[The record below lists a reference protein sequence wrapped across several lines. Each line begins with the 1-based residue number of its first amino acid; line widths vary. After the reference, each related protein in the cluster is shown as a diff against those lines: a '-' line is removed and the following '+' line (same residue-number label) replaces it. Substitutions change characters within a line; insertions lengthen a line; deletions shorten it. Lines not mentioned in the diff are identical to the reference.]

1 MIITE
6 KKDLKEILPLIEGHK
21 LFVIGCDIC
30 AKLCHTGG
38 EKEVGEYCEFLQEKG
53 FEILGKVQLDG
64 VCNELLTR
72 KFIKD
77 NQEILNKVDTVIMAS
92 CGNGTQVFRDLFTSA
107 KIIPVTNTM
116 FLGSLVNHHKF
127 RERCSMCGECLLGLT
142 EGICPHTE
150 CPKGILNGPCGGS
163 ENGKCEVDRDRE
175 CAWYRIYT
183 RLKERG
189 KEGKLN
195 NIFPPANH
203 TIDTKPRKISD
214 RKNEHI
220 KK

>member
-6 KKDLKEILPLIEGHK
+6 KKDLNDVLSLIDGKK
-21 LFVIGCDIC
+21 LFLIGCDVC

-38 EKEVGEYCEFLQEKG
+38 EKEVAEYECFFKEHD
-53 FEILGKVQLDG
+53 FEIIGKAQLDG

-77 NQEILNKVDTVIMAS
+77 NSDLLNEADTIIMAS
-92 CGNGTQVFRDLFTSA
+92 CGNGTQVFRDLFTSVEV
-107 KIIPVTNTM
+107 IPVTNTM
-116 FLGSLVNHHKF
+116 FLGSLVTHHKF
-127 RERCSMCGECLLGLT
+127 RERCSMCGECLLGKT

-163 ENGKCEVDRDRE
+163 EDGKCEVDKDRE

-183 RLKERG
+183 RLKEHG
-189 KEGKLN
+189 KENRLLD
-195 NIFPPANH
+195 IFPPANH
-203 TIDTKPRKISD
+203 TVDTKPRKIKS
-214 RKNEHI
+214 
-220 KK
+220 